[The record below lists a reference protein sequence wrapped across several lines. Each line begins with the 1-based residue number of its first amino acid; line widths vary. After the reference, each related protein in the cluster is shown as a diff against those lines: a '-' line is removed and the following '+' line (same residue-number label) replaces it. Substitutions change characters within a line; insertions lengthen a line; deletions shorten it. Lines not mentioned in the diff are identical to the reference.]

1 MSTLD
6 SNRFKVGQRQNWD
19 GVAAGWQR
27 WWKTIEVGA
36 EKLSKRLIELAE
48 VKPGSRVLDIA
59 TGIGEPAISAA
70 KHVGDR
76 GHVLATDIS
85 PQMLMIAKQRAVSLG
100 LQEVIE
106 FREGDAETIDLP
118 TASFDVV
125 LCRLGLMLLPDLR
138 AGLSNIYKSLAEN
151 GRLAAAVWAS
161 PDKVSLISLTMETVM
176 KETKSPPP
184 PEGTPGPFSLS
195 DENILKDSFTK
206 SGFKDINTER
216 MNVAFDFDS
225 AEAYTSFVYETV
237 GPLHAMLANVAQE
250 RREEILKAVTESARK
265 YADNSTGPVKFS
277 NEAICIVGRK

>member
-1 MSTLD
+1 LNS
-6 SNRFKVGQRQNWD
+6 
-19 GVAAGWQR
+19 
-27 WWKTIEVGA
+27 
-36 EKLSKRLIELAE
+36 
-48 VKPGSRVLDIA
+48 
-59 TGIGEPAISAA
+59 
-70 KHVGDR
+70 
-76 GHVLATDIS
+76 
-85 PQMLMIAKQRAVSLG
+85 
-100 LQEVIE
+100 
-106 FREGDAETIDLP
+106 EGDTETIDLP

-125 LCRLGLMLLPDLR
+125 LCRLGLMFLPDLR

-184 PEGTPGPFSLS
+184 AEGTPGPFSLS

-225 AEAYTSFVYETV
+225 AEAYTNFVYETA

-265 YADNSTGPVKFS
+265 YADSSTCSVKFS